1 MQIARRI
8 NSRCGSCSCC
18 TDSTFSVRHCTVVY
32 DVIDSVEMEGFFLFG
47 WVVGLCFMSGVMQQH
62 YDVSSTSYDG
72 YYARALCSMS
82 VHNLLSSLR
91 VRRSKSRIAKAIIR
105 GITSCFFSLR
115 EQKFFFQ
122 TRTAWSS
129 FFCKRSLL
137 LLTLSFPPAGCCRN

>member
-8 NSRCGSCSCC
+8 NSRCGSCSCY

-62 YDVSSTSYDG
+62 YDVLPTMDTT
-72 YYARALCSMS
+72 MS

-137 LLTLSFPPAGCCRN
+137 LLTLSFPPAGGCRN